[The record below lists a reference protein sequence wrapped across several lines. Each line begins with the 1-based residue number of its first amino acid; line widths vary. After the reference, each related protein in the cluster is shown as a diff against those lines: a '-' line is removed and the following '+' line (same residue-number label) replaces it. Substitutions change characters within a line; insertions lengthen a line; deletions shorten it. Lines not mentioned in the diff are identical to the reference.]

1 MLSARAYNLQVFL
14 LTMATSYD
22 HVPYPCNAY
31 PQTHPAHLAV
41 VARLQGMQPVD
52 PAQCRYLEIGCG
64 DGGNL
69 LPLAYALPNSH
80 FLGIDLAA
88 TSIEMA
94 CHHQRAF
101 GQENVEFKVL
111 DIVDLSASELGR
123 WDYIVAHGVFS
134 WVPDPVR
141 LRLLALCRELLSPQ
155 GVVFISY
162 NAYPGWHIRNM
173 SREIMLF
180 HTENA
185 PEPEVKISQAR
196 ALMTFLTQS
205 HGTDDE
211 YGLLQ
216 QAEARRIL
224 NYAPN
229 HLYHDDLAAI
239 NQPYYLYQFAGLAAA
254 HGLQYLGDADYAS
267 MFDTRYPA
275 EVRKTLAS
283 LGDDPI
289 RQEQYLDFIKCR
301 RFRQTLLCH
310 EGVSLVRSA
319 PLELMQEFCFS
330 SSAKPAASGSGLLDD
345 SPVSFEGEGGLKGET
360 CTPVAKLTLAYLGH
374 NWPGRISFQDLRAAV
389 ASAAGAE
396 PEMAVLSAVLREFIE
411 MGAAEAHLEP
421 GCFATVVGERPK
433 ASAWALYQQKLGGGV
448 TTLRHHTVLI
458 RDPFGLWLLG
468 QLDGS
473 QSPEEMAHKLAQT
486 VKPDAEGRL
495 DFDKELCEARQLIVE
510 GLQKFLNLGLLCS
523 N

>member
-1 MLSARAYNLQVFL
+1 
-14 LTMATSYD
+14 MATSYD
-22 HVPYPCNAY
+22 QVPYPCNAY
-31 PQTHPAHLAV
+31 PQTHPEHLATI
-41 VARLQGMQPVD
+41 ARLRGLMSVD
-52 PAQCRYLEIGCG
+52 PAKCRYLEIGCG

-88 TSIEMA
+88 SSIETA
-94 CHHQRAF
+94 RHHQREF
-101 GQENVEFKVL
+101 WQNNVEFKIL
-111 DIVDLSASELGR
+111 DLIDLSASELGC

-134 WVPDPVR
+134 WVPEHVR
-141 LRLLALCRELLSPQ
+141 FRLLSLCRELLSPQ
-155 GVVFISY
+155 GVAFISY

-185 PEPEVKISQAR
+185 SEPEVKISQAR
-196 ALMTFLTQS
+196 ALMTFLAQS
-205 HGTDDE
+205 QGTEDE

-216 QAEARRIL
+216 RAEAQRIL

-239 NQPYYLYQFAGLAAA
+239 NQPYYLYQFASLAAA
-254 HGLQYLGDADYAS
+254 HDLQYLGDADYAS

-289 RQEQYLDFIKCR
+289 RQEQYLDFIKSR

-310 EGVSLVRSA
+310 EEVSLVGSA

-330 SSAKPAASGSGLLDD
+330 SSAKPATSASGLLDD
-345 SPVSFEGEGGLKGET
+345 SPVSFAGEGGLKGET
-360 CTPVAKLTLAYLGH
+360 CAPVAKLTLAYLGH
-374 NWPGRISFQDLRAAV
+374 KWPGRISFQELRAAV
-389 ASAAGAE
+389 ASATGTE
-396 PEMAVLSAVLREFIE
+396 PEMAVLAAVLREFIE
-411 MGAAEAHLEP
+411 MGAAEAHLGP
-421 GCFATVVGERPK
+421 GSFATVVGERPK

-448 TTLRHHTVLI
+448 TTLRHHTVHI

-468 QLDGS
+468 QLDGR
-473 QSPEEMAHKLAQT
+473 QTPEEIAHKLAKT
-486 VKPDAEGRL
+486 VKPDAAGHL
-495 DFDKELCEARQLIVE
+495 DFDKELCEARHLVVE
-510 GLQKFLNLGLLCS
+510 GLRKILNLGLLCS
-523 N
+523 K